1 MATIIQIKR
10 SSGSSSPATLKQGE
24 MGLTFGAGTQANLGD
39 RLFIGTGSV
48 DSNGNATSID
58 VIGGKYFADL
68 NDHVHGALTANSTII
83 VDANKAI
90 DEIIVGNSAT
100 TGGQVKINEGTN
112 NGSNFVALKAA
123 NNLGASTI
131 FTLPTGDGTAG
142 QFLKTDG
149 SGNLG
154 FETIFSNIDL
164 AGDTGTDT
172 YNTNETLTFT
182 GGTGIDSAIT
192 NNQVTFNITNSGVD
206 TNQIA
211 DDAVTNAKLSTNGET
226 TLGSSLLTLGST
238 TTDLAGLTSLVVDD
252 ITINGQSLSTG
263 SANKDINL
271 SPHGTG
277 TVKVPSGYEDRSGFD
292 SQSLANKAYVD
303 QVAQGL
309 DTKPSCR
316 AGTTADLSATYNNG
330 SSGVGATLTASSNGA
345 IVVDGVSLSVNDRV
359 LVKNQTTASENG
371 IYVVS
376 TQGDGSTAFVLT
388 RATPEDQP
396 SELSGGAFVF
406 VEEGTANAD
415 NGYVFTH
422 TGAPTFG
429 TTALDVAQFSGA
441 GQIDSGAALS
451 KTGNR
456 LDVEVDNSS
465 IEVATDALRV
475 KAAGITNAML
485 SGSIATSKL
494 ANPTIFFTDES
505 STQGQ
510 VSLEGT
516 LEFLAGE
523 GMNTTANGNKLTI
536 AGELATASNIGV
548 AKFSAD
554 NFTVTSGDVTV
565 TTIDGGSF

>member
-10 SSGSSSPATLKQGE
+10 SNAASAPSTLKQGE
-24 MGLTFGAGTQANLGD
+24 MGLTFGTGTQANLGD

-48 DSNGNATSID
+48 DSNGDATSID

-68 NDHVHGALTANSTII
+68 NDHVHGTLTANSTLI
-83 VDANKAI
+83 VDSNKAI
-90 DEIIVGNSAT
+90 DEFIVGNSSTA
-100 TGGQVKINEGTN
+100 GGQIKINEGTN
-112 NGSNFVALKAA
+112 NGSNFIGLKAP
-123 NNLGASTI
+123 NNVAATTT
-131 FTLPTGDGTAG
+131 FTLPNGDGTSG
-142 QFLKTDG
+142 QFMKTDG
-149 SGNLG
+149 AGNLS

-164 AGDTGTDT
+164 AGDTGSDT
-172 YNTNETLTFT
+172 YNTNETLTFA
-182 GGTGIDSAIT
+182 GGSGMQAAVTDNTVTINATALTNSNLSGSAGIT
-192 NNQVTFNITNSGVD
+192 NANIANPNVTV
-206 TNQIA
+206 
-211 DDAVTNAKLSTNGET
+211 
-226 TLGSSLLTLGST
+226 GST
-238 TTDLAGLTSLVVDD
+238 QIDLGATQTDIAGLTSLVIDD
-252 ITINGQSLSTG
+252 ITINGQTMSTG

-345 IVVDGVSLSVNDRV
+345 IVVDGVSLSVGDRL

-371 IYVVS
+371 IYSVT

-441 GQIDSGAALS
+441 GPVSYTHLTLPTI
-451 KTGNR
+451 
-456 LDVEVDNSS
+456 
-465 IEVATDALRV
+465 LRV
-475 KAAGITNAML
+475 
-485 SGSIATSKL
+485 
-494 ANPTIFFTDES
+494 
-505 STQGQ
+505 
-510 VSLEGT
+510 
-516 LEFLAGE
+516 
-523 GMNTTANGNKLTI
+523 
-536 AGELATASNIGV
+536 
-548 AKFSAD
+548 
-554 NFTVTSGDVTV
+554 
-565 TTIDGGSF
+565 

>member
-48 DSNGNATSID
+48 DSNGDATSID

-68 NDHVHGALTANSTII
+68 NDHVHGTLTANSTLI
-83 VDANKAI
+83 VDSNKAI
-90 DEIIVGNSAT
+90 DEFIVGNSSTA
-100 TGGQVKINEGTN
+100 GGQIKINEGTN
-112 NGSNFVALKAA
+112 NGSNFIGLKAP
-123 NNLGASTI
+123 NNVAATTT
-131 FTLPTGDGTAG
+131 FTLPNGDGTSG
-142 QFLKTDG
+142 QFMKTDG
-149 SGNLG
+149 AGNLS

-164 AGDTGTDT
+164 AGDTGSDT
-172 YNTNETLTFT
+172 YNTNETLTFA
-182 GGTGIDSAIT
+182 GGSGMQAAVTDNTVTINATALTNSNLSGSAGIT
-192 NNQVTFNITNSGVD
+192 NANIANPNVTV
-206 TNQIA
+206 
-211 DDAVTNAKLSTNGET
+211 
-226 TLGSSLLTLGST
+226 GST
-238 TTDLAGLTSLVVDD
+238 QIDLGATQTDIAGLTSLVIDD
-252 ITINGQSLSTG
+252 ITINGQTMSTG

-345 IVVDGVSLSVNDRV
+345 IVVDGVSLSVGDRL

-371 IYVVS
+371 IYSVT

-429 TTALDVAQFSGA
+429 TTSLDVAQFSGA

-465 IEVATDALRV
+465 IEVATDSLRV
-475 KAAGITNAML
+475 KALGITNAML
-485 SGSIATSKL
+485 AGSIASSKL
-494 ANPTIFFTDES
+494 ADPIFFTDES

-510 VSLEGT
+510 VSVGGT
-516 LEFLAGE
+516 LEFITGE
-523 GMNTTANGNKLTI
+523 GINTTANGNKLTI
-536 AGELATASNIGV
+536 AGELASSSNIGV
-548 AKFSAD
+548 AKFNSN
-554 NFTVTSGDVTV
+554 NFTVTSGDVEV

>member
-10 SSGSSSPATLKQGE
+10 SNAASAPSTLKQGE
-24 MGLTFGAGTQANLGD
+24 MGLTFGTGTQANLGD

-48 DSNGNATSID
+48 DSNGDATSID

-68 NDHVHGALTANSTII
+68 NDHVHGTLTANSTLI
-83 VDANKAI
+83 VDSNKAI
-90 DEIIVGNSAT
+90 DEFIVGNSSTA
-100 TGGQVKINEGTN
+100 GGQIKINEGTN
-112 NGSNFVALKAA
+112 NGSNFIGLKAP
-123 NNLGASTI
+123 NNVAATTT
-131 FTLPTGDGTAG
+131 FTLPNGDGTSG
-142 QFLKTDG
+142 QFMKTDG
-149 SGNLG
+149 AGNLS

-164 AGDTGTDT
+164 AGDTGSDT
-172 YNTNETLTFT
+172 YNTNETLTFA
-182 GGTGIDSAIT
+182 GGSGMQAAVTDNTVTINATALTNSNLSGSAGIT
-192 NNQVTFNITNSGVD
+192 NANIANPNVTV
-206 TNQIA
+206 
-211 DDAVTNAKLSTNGET
+211 
-226 TLGSSLLTLGST
+226 GST
-238 TTDLAGLTSLVVDD
+238 QIDLGATQTDIAGLTSLVIDD
-252 ITINGQSLSTG
+252 ITINGQTMSTG

-330 SSGVGATLTASSNGA
+330 SSGVGATLTARSNGA
-345 IVVDGVSLSVNDRV
+345 IVVDGVSLSVGDRL

-371 IYVVS
+371 IYSVT

-429 TTALDVAQFSGA
+429 TTSLDVAQFSGA

-465 IEVATDALRV
+465 IEVATDSLRV
-475 KAAGITNAML
+475 KALGITNAML
-485 SGSIATSKL
+485 AGNIASSKL
-494 ANPTIFFTDES
+494 ADPIFFTDES

-510 VSLEGT
+510 VSVGGT
-516 LEFLAGE
+516 LEFITGE
-523 GMNTTANGNKLTI
+523 GINTTANGNKLTI
-536 AGELATASNIGV
+536 AGELASSSNIGV
-548 AKFSAD
+548 AKFNSN
-554 NFTVTSGDVTV
+554 NFTVTSGDVEV

>member
-68 NDHVHGALTANSTII
+68 NDHAHGALTANSTII
-83 VDANKAI
+83 VDSNKAI
-90 DEIIVGNSAT
+90 DEFIVGNSAT
-100 TGGQVKINEGTN
+100 NGGQIKFNEGTN
-112 NGSNFVALKAA
+112 NGTNFIGLKSP
-123 NNLGASTI
+123 NSVGATTT
-131 FTLPTGDGTAG
+131 FTLPNGDGSAG
-142 QFLKTDG
+142 QFMKTDG
-149 SGNLG
+149 SGNLS

-164 AGDTGTDT
+164 AGDTGSDT
-172 YNTNETLTFT
+172 YNTNETLTFA
-182 GGTGIDSAIT
+182 GGAGMQA
-192 NNQVTFNITNSGVD
+192 
-206 TNQIA
+206 
-211 DDAVTNAKLSTNGET
+211 AVTDNTVTINATSLTDSNLSGSAGISNANLANPTI
-226 TLGSSLLTLGST
+226 TLGSSTLTLGAT
-238 TTDLAGLTSLVVDD
+238 TTDIDGLTSLVVDD
-252 ITINGQSLSTG
+252 ITINGQTLSTTAG
-263 SANKDINL
+263 NKDININ
-271 SPHGTG
+271 PHGTG
-277 TVKVPSGYEDRSGFD
+277 TIKVPSGYEDRSGFD
-292 SQSLANKAYVD
+292 NQSLANKAYVD

-316 AGTTADLSATYNNG
+316 AATTADLSATYNNG
-330 SSGVGATLTASSNGA
+330 SSGVGATLTAGSNGA
-345 IVVDGVSLSVNDRV
+345 IVVDGVSLAVNDRL

-406 VEEGTANAD
+406 VEEGTVGSN

-441 GQIDSGAALS
+441 GQIDAGAALS

-485 SGSIATSKL
+485 GGSIATSKL